1 MKILVIPGLGDIHW
15 VMLKMESFIANHCN
29 GETPEIWIW
38 NFDNRPRSHD
48 FIARIPFV
56 KFGGYWDRG
65 IDVAPKI
72 FKQAYKTGEVTV
84 LRDFQ
89 GFDYFICFNGRIS
102 NGVAHDKIEPS
113 LQTNW
118 DYPIDLSGLPRPRAG
133 KYVLAF
139 FSDFGMFT
147 NWINRANPENI
158 RLFLKSIPYEIILT
172 GSSWDEK
179 LNSEFGEFENLC
191 GKTSFNEFL
200 ALMLHSEAMVGW
212 CGGNTML
219 ASHLKIPTLMGW
231 CKSYFPNPGFRTN
244 WANPVTIG
252 TTYQHFEVE
261 DWNRGHLLNLLE
273 KAIEQKSNVA

>member
-1 MKILVIPGLGDIHW
+1 MKILLIPGLGDIHW

-29 GETPEIWIW
+29 GQTPEIWIW

-72 FKQAYKTGEVTV
+72 FKQAYKTGEMTI
-84 LRDFQ
+84 LREFH
-89 GFDYFICFNGRIS
+89 GFDFFICFNGRIS
-102 NGVAHDKIEPS
+102 MGVDHNKIEPS
-113 LQTNW
+113 LETNW
-118 DYPIDLSGLPRPRAG
+118 NYPIDLSGLDRPRAE

-139 FSDFGMFT
+139 FSDFGMFK
-147 NWINRANPENI
+147 NWINIVGAENI
-158 RLFLKSIPYEIILT
+158 KLLLQKIPYKIILT

-179 LNSEFGEFENLC
+179 LNNDLGGFENLC
-191 GKTSFNEFL
+191 GKTSFNQFFS
-200 ALMLHSEAMVGW
+200 LMLHSEGMIGW

-219 ASHLKIPTLMGW
+219 ASHLGIPTVMGW
-231 CKSYFPNPGFRTN
+231 CRSYFPHQGFRTN

-252 TTYQHFEVE
+252 TTYHPFEVE
-261 DWNRGHLLNLLE
+261 DWNRTTLVNLLE
-273 KAIEQKSNVA
+273 QAIGHKTHLA